1 MTQNDDFQ
9 KKKTALGST
18 LFQTKFMWG
27 DRDEII
33 DFQRIKSRDLSYF
46 HTEFMGAILMK
57 LLIVKEENRVTVD
70 ISNGIY

>member
-1 MTQNDDFQ
+1 MTLIFSNEIS
-9 KKKTALGST
+9 G
-18 LFQTKFMWG
+18 G